1 MLWVV
6 LLKITIRMKRT
17 LLSAMILLPIALF
30 SQTMT
35 GKITQAGS
43 IVSYVEVIAVKDQ
56 KKQTAISDDKGN
68 YALKLFENGNYN
80 IKLIQDGT
88 EVSSMDIV
96 VNGDIKQDFLI
107 ERKNEKQIEGVT
119 LTARKKLIERKADRL
134 VFNVSNSVASQ
145 GMDGADA
152 LATTPLVKVDDNA
165 GVSIAGKSGVSVM
178 INERILNLSSTELV
192 TYLKSLRSEN
202 IEKIE
207 VITTPPA
214 KYEAQGNSGLINIVL
229 KKNQN
234 LGWSG
239 SLTTS
244 LQQQTYT
251 AFSNSATINYQNEK
265 LRSSLKLRQNKYEKH
280 SFENYWIQGAEGL
293 KSHDD
298 RRDFG
303 DGLGANLSI
312 DYQLGKKSNI
322 GFIYDYGFG
331 HSNMDIENTSDYF
344 QNDIYTNTLSTDAEH
359 RGKTIQH
366 TVSAYYDLKFG
377 KQDNKLS
384 ITGNYFSNNPK
395 NIIDFTTTENSGNSF
410 VVKSP
415 SMVDYKIYSGQA
427 DLTLPYQFAKT
438 EAGVKF
444 TNFDNNSSIF
454 YQNLNNGSY
463 VPDPLKSNEFEYNEK
478 NYAAYMSFEKSFN
491 EKWSAKAGL
500 RYEYST
506 VNGNSLTSGQ
516 QTENSYG
523 KFFPTAY
530 VAYKSDENNT
540 FNLNYSKRI
549 NRPGFRAINPY
560 RWYININS
568 YFTGNPLLKPSIN
581 HNFEFSHVYKGKLST
596 SVYFQRTLDAFG
608 QVASLSGESR
618 TSTFFNFYNQNN
630 IGVTLNY
637 SDTFLKFWEANYSA
651 DVSYMSTEVFATD
664 ALSKKGYGYD
674 FNFQN
679 NLSLNKSKTIQL
691 ILNYWFRLPSNS
703 GNVYMDFAGNF
714 TSGLK
719 ISLMEKKL
727 QINATVSDIFKQA
740 RSIGEIYYSTGTHSY
755 NNYYDARR
763 FTLSATYT
771 FGNKKVK
778 EVGRNVNFDE
788 KYRAN

>member
-1 MLWVV
+1 MKKIV
-6 LLKITIRMKRT
+6 LAVIM
-17 LLSAMILLPIALF
+17 LLPAIALAQ
-30 SQTMT
+30 SIK
-35 GKITQAGS
+35 GKISQAGNAVPY
-43 IVSYVEVIAVKDQ
+43 IEVIAVKDQ
-56 KKQTAISDDKGN
+56 KKHTSISDEKGN
-68 YALKLFENGNYN
+68 YSLKLLENGNYT
-80 IKLIQDGT
+80 IRLIQDGIEISHKDIAING
-88 EVSSMDIV
+88 EV
-96 VNGDIKQDFLI
+96 KQDFFI
-107 ERKNEKQIEGVT
+107 EKKNEKQIEGVT

-145 GMDGADA
+145 GMDAVDA
-152 LATTPLVKVDDNA
+152 LATTPLVKVDDNT
-165 GVSIAGKSGVSVM
+165 GVSIVGKSGVAVM
-178 INERILNLSSTELV
+178 INDRILNLSDAELV

-207 VITTPPA
+207 VITAPPA

-239 SLTTS
+239 SLTSS

-251 AFSNSATINYQNEK
+251 GNSNSVTVNYQNEK
-265 LRSSLKLRQNKYEKH
+265 LRSSLKLRQNKNEKH
-280 SFENYWIQGAEGL
+280 SYENYWIEGEDGL
-293 KSHDD
+293 KSNDN

-303 DGLGANLSI
+303 DGLGANLSL
-312 DYQLGKKSNI
+312 DYQLSKKSNV
-322 GFIYDYGFG
+322 GFIYDFGFG
-331 HSNMDIENTSDYF
+331 HSNMDIRNTSNYF
-344 QNDIYTNTLSTDAEH
+344 QNGIYTNTLLTDAQH
-359 RGKTIQH
+359 RATGRQH
-366 TVSAYYDLKFG
+366 TASAYYDLKFG
-377 KQDNKLS
+377 KQDNKLN
-384 ITGNYFSNNPK
+384 ITGNYFSNTPET
-395 NIIDFTTTENSGNSF
+395 IIDFTTTESSGDRF

-454 YQNLNNGSY
+454 YQNLTNGQY
-463 VPDPLKSNEFEYNEK
+463 ITDPLKSNEFEYNEK
-478 NYAAYMSFEKSFN
+478 NYAAYISFEKSFN

-500 RYEYST
+500 RYEYSV

-530 VAYKSDENNT
+530 ISYKSNENHT

-568 YFTGNPLLKPSIN
+568 YFTGNPFLKPSIN
-581 HNFEFSHVYKGKLST
+581 HNFELSYVYKGKLSA
-596 SVYFQRTLDAFG
+596 SAYFQRTVEAFS
-608 QVASLSGESR
+608 QFATLKGENR
-618 TSTFFNFYNQNN
+618 VSTFENYYNQNSM
-630 IGVTLNY
+630 GVSLNY
-637 SDTFLKFWEANYSA
+637 SDTFFKKWEANYSA
-651 DVSYMSTEVFATD
+651 NYSYMNTDVFATD
-664 ALSKKGYGYD
+664 ALARKGNSYD
-674 FNFQN
+674 FDFQN
-679 NLSLNKSKTIQL
+679 NISLNQSKTIQL

-703 GNVYMDFAGNF
+703 GNSYMKFAGNL
-714 TSGLK
+714 TSGVKLN
-719 ISLMEKKL
+719 LMEKSL
-727 QINATVSDIFKQA
+727 QLNIFVSDILKQGK
-740 RSIGEIYYSTGTHSY
+740 SLGEIYYTTGTHSY

-763 FTLSATYT
+763 LTLSATYT

-778 EVGRNVNFDE
+778 GMDRNVRFDE
-788 KYRAN
+788 KNRAN

>member
-1 MLWVV
+1 
-6 LLKITIRMKRT
+6 MKKT
-17 LLSAMILLPIALF
+17 LLAVIMLSPLAALAQ
-30 SQTMT
+30 SIT
-35 GKITQAGS
+35 GKITQTGNA
-43 IVSYVEVIAVKDQ
+43 VPYVEVVAVKNQ
-56 KKQTAISDDKGN
+56 KQQTAISDEKGN
-68 YALKLFENGNYN
+68 YSLKLSENGNYT
-80 IKLIQDGT
+80 IRLIQDGI
-88 EVSSMDIV
+88 EISHKDIAI
-96 VNGDIKQDFLI
+96 NGTVKQDFFI
-107 ERKNEKQIEGVT
+107 EKKNEKQIEGVT

-145 GMDGADA
+145 GMDAVDA
-152 LATTPLVKVDDNA
+152 LATTPLVKVDDNT
-165 GVSIAGKSGVSVM
+165 GVSIVGKSGVAVM
-178 INERILNLSSTELV
+178 INDRILNLSDAELV

-207 VITTPPA
+207 VITAPPA

-239 SLTTS
+239 SLTSS

-251 AFSNSATINYQNEK
+251 GNSNSVTVNYQNEK
-265 LRSSLKLRQNKYEKH
+265 LRSSLKLRQNKNEKH
-280 SFENYWIQGAEGL
+280 SYENYWIEGADGL
-293 KSHDD
+293 KSNDN

-303 DGLGANLSI
+303 DGLGANLSL
-312 DYQLGKKSNI
+312 DYQLSKKSNV
-322 GFIYDYGFG
+322 GFIYDFGFG
-331 HSNMDIENTSDYF
+331 HSNMDIRNTSNYF
-344 QNDIYTNTLSTDAEH
+344 QNGIYTNTLLTDAEH
-359 RGKTIQH
+359 RATGRQH

-384 ITGNYFSNNPK
+384 ITGNYFSNTPETT
-395 NIIDFTTTENSGNSF
+395 IDFTTTESSGGRF

-438 EAGVKF
+438 ETGVKF

-454 YQNLNNGSY
+454 YQNLTNGQY
-463 VPDPLKSNEFEYNEK
+463 ITDPLKSNEFEYNEK
-478 NYAAYMSFEKSFN
+478 NYAAYISFEKAFN

-500 RYEYST
+500 RYEYSV

-530 VAYKSDENNT
+530 ISYKSNESHT

-568 YFTGNPLLKPSIN
+568 YFTGNPFLKPSIN
-581 HNFEFSHVYKGKLST
+581 HNFELSYVYKGKLSA
-596 SVYFQRTLDAFG
+596 SAYFQRTVDAFG
-608 QVASLSGESR
+608 QLANLKGENR
-618 TSTFFNFYNQNN
+618 ISTFENYYNQNSM
-630 IGVTLNY
+630 GASLNY
-637 SDTFLKFWEANYSA
+637 SDTFFKKWEANYA
-651 DVSYMSTEVFATD
+651 ANYSYMSTDVFATD
-664 ALSKKGYGYD
+664 ALSRKGSSYD
-674 FNFQN
+674 FDFQN
-679 NLSLNKSKTIQL
+679 NISVHSGKTVQL

-703 GNVYMDFAGNF
+703 GNSYMKFAGNL
-714 TSGLK
+714 TSGVKLN
-719 ISLMEKKL
+719 LMEKSL
-727 QINATVSDIFKQA
+727 QLNVFVSDILKQGK
-740 RSIGEIYYSTGTHSY
+740 SQGEIYYTTGTHSY

-763 FTLSATYT
+763 LTVSATYT

-778 EVGRNVNFDE
+778 GTDRNVKFDE
-788 KYRAN
+788 KNRAN

>member
-1 MLWVV
+1 ML
-6 LLKITIRMKRT
+6 LAAIM
-17 LLSAMILLPIALF
+17 LLPVTALAQ
-30 SQTMT
+30 SIT
-35 GKITQAGS
+35 GKITQTGNA
-43 IVSYVEVIAVKDQ
+43 VPYVEVVAVKDQ
-56 KKQTAISDDKGN
+56 KKQTAISDEKGN
-68 YALKLFENGNYN
+68 YSLKLSENGNYT
-80 IKLIQDGT
+80 IKLIQDGIEISSKDIIING
-88 EVSSMDIV
+88 EV
-96 VNGDIKQDFLI
+96 KQDFSV
-107 ERKNEKQIEGVT
+107 EKRKEKQIEGVT

-152 LATTPLVKVDDNA
+152 LATTPLVKVDDNT
-165 GVSIAGKSGVSVM
+165 GVSIVGKSGVAVM
-178 INERILNLSSTELV
+178 INDRILNLSDAELV

-207 VITTPPA
+207 VITSPPA

-239 SLTTS
+239 SLTSS

-251 AFSNSATINYQNEK
+251 GNSNSVTVNYQNEK
-265 LRSSLKLRQNKYEKH
+265 LRTSLKLRQNKNEKH
-280 SFENYWIQGAEGL
+280 SYENYWIEGADGL
-293 KSHDD
+293 KSNDN

-303 DGLGANLSI
+303 DGLGANLSL
-312 DYQLGKKSNI
+312 DYQLGKKSNV
-322 GFIYDYGFG
+322 GFIYDVGFG
-331 HSNMDIENTSDYF
+331 HSNMDITNTSNYF
-344 QNDIYTNTLSTDAEH
+344 QNGNYTNTLLTDAEH
-359 RGKTIQH
+359 RATSRQH
-366 TVSAYYDLKFG
+366 TASAYYDLKFG

-384 ITGNYFSNNPK
+384 ITGNYFSNTPDTT
-395 NIIDFTTTENSGNSF
+395 IDFTTTESSGDQF

-427 DLTLPYQFAKT
+427 DLTLPYSFAKT
-438 EAGVKF
+438 ETGVKF

-454 YQNLNNGSY
+454 YQNLTNGEY
-463 VPDPLKSNEFEYNEK
+463 ITDPLKSNEFEYNEK
-478 NYAAYMSFEKSFN
+478 NYAAYISFEKSFN

-500 RYEYST
+500 RYEYSV

-530 VAYKSDENNT
+530 VTYKSNENHT

-568 YFTGNPLLKPSIN
+568 YFTGNPFLKPSIN
-581 HNFEFSHVYKGKLST
+581 HNFELSYVYKGKLSA
-596 SVYFQRTLDAFG
+596 SAYFQRTVDAFG
-608 QVASLSGESR
+608 QLANLKGENR
-618 TSTFFNFYNQNN
+618 VSTFENYYNQNSM
-630 IGVTLNY
+630 GVSLNY
-637 SDTFLKFWEANYSA
+637 SDTFFKKWEANYSA
-651 DVSYMSTEVFATD
+651 NYSYMNTDVFATD
-664 ALSKKGYGYD
+664 ALSRKGNSYD
-674 FNFQN
+674 FDFQN
-679 NLSLNKSKTIQL
+679 NISLNQSKTVQL

-703 GNVYMDFAGNF
+703 GNSYMKFAGNL

-719 ISLMEKKL
+719 LNLMEKSL
-727 QINATVSDIFKQA
+727 QLNLFVSDILKQGK
-740 RSIGEIYYSTGTHSY
+740 SQGEIYYTTGTHSY

-763 FTLSATYT
+763 LTVSATYT

-778 EVGRNVNFDE
+778 GMDRNVKFEE
-788 KYRAN
+788 KNRAN

>member
-1 MLWVV
+1 
-6 LLKITIRMKRT
+6 MKKT
-17 LLSAMILLPIALF
+17 LLAVIMLSPLVTLAQSI
-30 SQTMT
+30 T
-35 GKITQAGS
+35 GKITQTGNA
-43 IVSYVEVIAVKDQ
+43 VPYVEVVAVKNQ
-56 KKQTAISDDKGN
+56 KQQTAISDEKGN
-68 YALKLFENGNYN
+68 YSLKLSENGNYT
-80 IKLIQDGT
+80 IRLIQDGI
-88 EVSSMDIV
+88 EISHKDIAI
-96 VNGDIKQDFLI
+96 NGTVKQDFFI
-107 ERKNEKQIEGVT
+107 EKKNEKQIEGVT

-145 GMDGADA
+145 GMDAVDA
-152 LATTPLVKVDDNA
+152 LATTPLVKVDDNT
-165 GVSIAGKSGVSVM
+165 GVSIVGKSGVAVM
-178 INERILNLSSTELV
+178 INDRILNLSDAELV

-207 VITTPPA
+207 VITAPPA

-239 SLTTS
+239 SLTSS

-251 AFSNSATINYQNEK
+251 GNSNSVTVNYQNEK
-265 LRSSLKLRQNKYEKH
+265 LRSSLKLRQNKNEKH
-280 SFENYWIQGAEGL
+280 SYENYWIEGADGL
-293 KSHDD
+293 KSNDN

-303 DGLGANLSI
+303 DGLGANLSL
-312 DYQLGKKSNI
+312 DYQLSKKSNV
-322 GFIYDYGFG
+322 GFIYDFGFG
-331 HSNMDIENTSDYF
+331 HSNMDIRNTSNYF
-344 QNDIYTNTLSTDAEH
+344 QNGIYTNTLLTDAEH
-359 RGKTIQH
+359 RATGRQH

-384 ITGNYFSNNPK
+384 ITGNYFSNTPETT
-395 NIIDFTTTENSGNSF
+395 IDFTTTESSGDRF

-415 SMVDYKIYSGQA
+415 SMVNYKIYSGQA

-438 EAGVKF
+438 ETGVKF

-454 YQNLNNGSY
+454 YQNLTNGQY
-463 VPDPLKSNEFEYNEK
+463 ITDPLKSNEFEYNEK
-478 NYAAYMSFEKSFN
+478 NYAAYISFEKAFN

-500 RYEYST
+500 RYEYSV

-530 VAYKSDENNT
+530 ISYKSNENHT

-568 YFTGNPLLKPSIN
+568 YFTGNPFLKPSIN
-581 HNFEFSHVYKGKLST
+581 HNFELSYVYKGKLSA
-596 SVYFQRTLDAFG
+596 SAYFQRTVDAFG
-608 QVASLSGESR
+608 QLANLKGENR
-618 TSTFFNFYNQNN
+618 ISTFENYYNQNSM
-630 IGVTLNY
+630 GASLNY
-637 SDTFLKFWEANYSA
+637 SDTFFKKWEANYA
-651 DVSYMSTEVFATD
+651 ANYSYMSTDVFATD
-664 ALSKKGYGYD
+664 ALSRKGSSYD
-674 FNFQN
+674 FDFQN
-679 NLSLNKSKTIQL
+679 NISVHSGKTVQL

-703 GNVYMDFAGNF
+703 GNSYMKFAGNL
-714 TSGLK
+714 TSGVKLN
-719 ISLMEKKL
+719 LMEKSL
-727 QINATVSDIFKQA
+727 QLNIFVSDILKQGK
-740 RSIGEIYYSTGTHSY
+740 SQGEIYYTTGTHSY

-763 FTLSATYT
+763 LTVSATYT

-778 EVGRNVNFDE
+778 GTDRNVKFDE
-788 KYRAN
+788 KNRAN

>member
-1 MLWVV
+1 MK
-6 LLKITIRMKRT
+6 KILIAVIM
-17 LLSAMILLPIALF
+17 LLPVVAFAQSI
-30 SQTMT
+30 T
-35 GKITQAGS
+35 GKITQTGNA
-43 IVSYVEVIAVKDQ
+43 VPYVEVVAVKDQ
-56 KKQTAISDDKGN
+56 KKQTAISDEKGN
-68 YALKLFENGNYN
+68 YSLKLSENGNYT
-80 IKLIQDGT
+80 IKLIQDGLEISSKDIIING
-88 EVSSMDIV
+88 EV
-96 VNGDIKQDFLI
+96 KQDFSV
-107 ERKNEKQIEGVT
+107 EKRKEKQIEGVT

-145 GMDGADA
+145 GMDGADV
-152 LATTPLVKVDDNA
+152 LATTPLVKVDDNT
-165 GVSIAGKSGVSVM
+165 GVSIVGKSGVAVM
-178 INERILNLSSTELV
+178 INDRILNLSDAELV

-207 VITTPPA
+207 VITSPPA

-239 SLTTS
+239 SLTSS

-251 AFSNSATINYQNEK
+251 GNSNSVTVNYQNEK
-265 LRSSLKLRQNKYEKH
+265 LRTSLKLRQNKNEKH
-280 SFENYWIQGAEGL
+280 SYENYWIEGADGL
-293 KSHDD
+293 KSNDN

-303 DGLGANLSI
+303 DGLGANLSL
-312 DYQLGKKSNI
+312 DYQLGKKSNV
-322 GFIYDYGFG
+322 GFIYDVGFG
-331 HSNMDIENTSDYF
+331 HSNMDITNTSNYF
-344 QNDIYTNTLSTDAEH
+344 QNGNYTNTLLTDAEH
-359 RGKTIQH
+359 RATSRQH
-366 TVSAYYDLKFG
+366 TASAYYDLKFG

-384 ITGNYFSNNPK
+384 ITGNYFSNTLDTT
-395 NIIDFTTTENSGNSF
+395 IDFTTTENSGDRF

-427 DLTLPYQFAKT
+427 DLMLPYQFAKT
-438 EAGVKF
+438 ETGVKF

-454 YQNLNNGSY
+454 YQNLTNGEY
-463 VPDPLKSNEFEYNEK
+463 ITDPVKSNEFEYNEK
-478 NYAAYMSFEKSFN
+478 NYAAYISFEKSFN

-500 RYEYST
+500 RYEYSV

-530 VAYKSDENNT
+530 VTYKINENHT

-568 YFTGNPLLKPSIN
+568 YFTGNPFLKPSIN
-581 HNFEFSHVYKGKLST
+581 HNFELSYVYKGKLSA
-596 SVYFQRTLDAFG
+596 SAYFQRTVDAFG
-608 QVASLSGESR
+608 QLANLKGENR
-618 TSTFFNFYNQNN
+618 VSTFENYYNQNSM
-630 IGVTLNY
+630 GVSLNY
-637 SDTFLKFWEANYSA
+637 SDTFFKKWEANYSA
-651 DVSYMSTEVFATD
+651 NYSYMNTNVFATD
-664 ALSKKGYGYD
+664 ALSRKGNSYD
-674 FNFQN
+674 FDFQN
-679 NLSLNKSKTIQL
+679 NISLNQSKTVQL

-703 GNVYMDFAGNF
+703 GNSYMKFAGNL

-719 ISLMEKKL
+719 LNVMEKSL
-727 QINATVSDIFKQA
+727 QLNLFVSDILKQGK
-740 RSIGEIYYSTGTHSY
+740 SQGEIYYTTGTHSY

-763 FTLSATYT
+763 LTVSATYT

-778 EVGRNVNFDE
+778 GMDRNVKFEE
-788 KYRAN
+788 KNRAN

>member
-1 MLWVV
+1 
-6 LLKITIRMKRT
+6 MKK
-17 LLSAMILLPIALF
+17 ILLAVIMLSPAVAFAQSI
-30 SQTMT
+30 T
-35 GKITQAGS
+35 GKITQTGNAAP
-43 IVSYVEVIAVKDQ
+43 YVEVIAVKDQ
-56 KKQTAISDDKGN
+56 KKQTTISDEKGN
-68 YALKLFENGNYN
+68 YSLKLSENGNYT
-80 IKLIQDGT
+80 IKLIQDGIEISSKDIIING
-88 EVSSMDIV
+88 EV
-96 VNGDIKQDFLI
+96 KQDFSV
-107 ERKNEKQIEGVT
+107 EKRKEKQIEGVT

-152 LATTPLVKVDDNA
+152 LATTPLVKVDDNT
-165 GVSIAGKSGVSVM
+165 GVSIVGKSGVAVM
-178 INERILNLSSTELV
+178 INDRILNLSDAELV

-207 VITTPPA
+207 VITSPPA

-239 SLTTS
+239 SLTSS

-251 AFSNSATINYQNEK
+251 GNSNSVTLNYQNEK
-265 LRSSLKLRQNKYEKH
+265 LRTSLKLRQNKNEKY
-280 SFENYWIQGAEGL
+280 SYENYWIEGADGL
-293 KSHDD
+293 KSNDN

-303 DGLGANLSI
+303 DGLGANLSL
-312 DYQLGKKSNI
+312 DYQLGKKSNV
-322 GFIYDYGFG
+322 GFIYDVGFG
-331 HSNMDIENTSDYF
+331 HSNMDITNTSNYF
-344 QNDIYTNTLSTDAEH
+344 QNGNYTNTLLTGAEH
-359 RGKTIQH
+359 RATNRQH
-366 TVSAYYDLKFG
+366 TASAYYDLKFG

-384 ITGNYFSNNPK
+384 ITGNYFSNTPDTT
-395 NIIDFTTTENSGNSF
+395 IDFTTTESSGDQF

-427 DLTLPYQFAKT
+427 DLTLPYSFAKT
-438 EAGVKF
+438 ETGVKF

-454 YQNLNNGSY
+454 YQNLTNGEY
-463 VPDPLKSNEFEYNEK
+463 ITDPLKSNEFEYNEK
-478 NYAAYMSFEKSFN
+478 NYAAYISFEKSFN

-500 RYEYST
+500 RYEYSV

-530 VAYKSDENNT
+530 VTYKSNENHT

-560 RWYININS
+560 RWYTNINS
-568 YFTGNPLLKPSIN
+568 YFTGNPFLKPSIN
-581 HNFEFSHVYKGKLST
+581 HNFELSYVYKGKLSA
-596 SVYFQRTLDAFG
+596 SAYFQRTVDAFG
-608 QVASLSGESR
+608 QLATLKGENR
-618 TSTFFNFYNQNN
+618 VSTFENYYNQNSM
-630 IGVTLNY
+630 GVSLNY
-637 SDTFLKFWEANYSA
+637 SDTFFKKWEANYSA
-651 DVSYMSTEVFATD
+651 NYSYMNTDVFATD
-664 ALSKKGYGYD
+664 ALSRKGSSYD
-674 FNFQN
+674 FDFQN
-679 NLSLNKSKTIQL
+679 NISLNQSKTIQL

-703 GNVYMDFAGNF
+703 GNSYMKFAGNL

-719 ISLMEKKL
+719 LNLMEKSL
-727 QINATVSDIFKQA
+727 QLNVFVSDILKQGK
-740 RSIGEIYYSTGTHSY
+740 SQGEIYYTTGTHSY

-763 FTLSATYT
+763 LTVSATYT

-778 EVGRNVNFDE
+778 GMDRNVKFEE
-788 KYRAN
+788 KNRAN

>member
-1 MLWVV
+1 
-6 LLKITIRMKRT
+6 MKKT
-17 LLSAMILLPIALF
+17 LLAVIMLSPLAAFAQSI
-30 SQTMT
+30 T
-35 GKITQAGS
+35 GKITQTGNA
-43 IVSYVEVIAVKDQ
+43 VPYVEVVAVKNQ
-56 KKQTAISDDKGN
+56 KQQTAISDEKGN
-68 YALKLFENGNYN
+68 YSLKLLENGNYN
-80 IKLIQDGT
+80 IRLIQDGN
-88 EVSSMDIV
+88 EISSKDITI
-96 VNGDIKQDFLI
+96 NGTVKLDFSI
-107 ERKNEKQIEGVT
+107 EKKNEKQIEGVT

-145 GMDGADA
+145 GMDAVDA
-152 LATTPLVKVDDNA
+152 LATTPLVKVDDNT
-165 GVSIAGKSGVSVM
+165 GVSIVGKSGVAVM
-178 INERILNLSSTELV
+178 INDRILNLSDAELV

-207 VITTPPA
+207 VITAPPA

-229 KKNQN
+229 KRNQN

-239 SLTTS
+239 SLTSS

-251 AFSNSATINYQNEK
+251 GNSNSVTINYQNEK
-265 LRSSLKLRQNKYEKH
+265 LRSSLKLRQNKNEKH
-280 SFENYWIQGAEGL
+280 SYENYWIEGADGL
-293 KSHDD
+293 KSNDN

-303 DGLGANLSI
+303 DGLGANLSL
-312 DYQLGKKSNI
+312 DYQLNKKSNL
-322 GFIYDYGFG
+322 GFIYDFGFG
-331 HSNMDIENTSDYF
+331 HSNMDIRNTSNYF
-344 QNDIYTNTLSTDAEH
+344 QNGIYTNTLLTDAEH
-359 RGKTIQH
+359 RATGRQH
-366 TVSAYYDLKFG
+366 TASAYYDLKFG

-384 ITGNYFSNNPK
+384 ITGNYFSNTPETT
-395 NIIDFTTTENSGNSF
+395 IDFTTTESSGDRF

-454 YQNLNNGSY
+454 YQNLMNGQY
-463 VPDPLKSNEFEYNEK
+463 ITDPLKSNEFEYNEK
-478 NYAAYMSFEKSFN
+478 NYAAYISFERSFN

-500 RYEYST
+500 RYEYSV

-530 VAYKSDENNT
+530 ISYKSNENHT

-568 YFTGNPLLKPSIN
+568 YFTGNPFLKPSIN
-581 HNFEFSHVYKGKLST
+581 HNFELSYVYKGKLSA
-596 SVYFQRTLDAFG
+596 SAYFQRTVEAFG
-608 QVASLSGESR
+608 QLATLKGENR
-618 TSTFFNFYNQNN
+618 VSTFENYYNQNS
-630 IGVTLNY
+630 IGISLNY
-637 SDTFLKFWEANYSA
+637 SDTFFKKWEANYSA
-651 DVSYMSTEVFATD
+651 NYSYMNTDVFATD
-664 ALSKKGYGYD
+664 ALSRKGNSYD
-674 FNFQN
+674 FDFQN
-679 NLSLNKSKTIQL
+679 NISLNQSKTIQL

-703 GNVYMDFAGNF
+703 GNSYMKFAGNL
-714 TSGLK
+714 TSGVKLN
-719 ISLMEKKL
+719 LMEKSL
-727 QINATVSDIFKQA
+727 QLNVFVSDILKQGK
-740 RSIGEIYYSTGTHSY
+740 SLGEIYYTTGTHSY

-763 FTLSATYT
+763 LTVSATYT

-778 EVGRNVNFDE
+778 GMDRNVRFDE
-788 KYRAN
+788 KNRAN

>member
-1 MLWVV
+1 
-6 LLKITIRMKRT
+6 MKKT
-17 LLSAMILLPIALF
+17 LLAVIMLSPLAAFAQSI
-30 SQTMT
+30 T
-35 GKITQAGS
+35 GKITQTGNA
-43 IVSYVEVIAVKDQ
+43 VPYVEVVAVKNQ
-56 KKQTAISDDKGN
+56 KQQTAISDEKGN
-68 YALKLFENGNYN
+68 YSLKLLENGNYN
-80 IKLIQDGT
+80 IRLIQDGN
-88 EVSSMDIV
+88 EISNKDITI
-96 VNGDIKQDFLI
+96 NGTVKLDFSI
-107 ERKNEKQIEGVT
+107 EKKNEKQIEGVT

-145 GMDGADA
+145 GMDAVDA
-152 LATTPLVKVDDNA
+152 LATTPLVKVDDNT
-165 GVSIAGKSGVSVM
+165 GVSIVGKSGVAVM
-178 INERILNLSSTELV
+178 INDRILNLSDAELV

-207 VITTPPA
+207 VITAPPA

-229 KKNQN
+229 KKNQS

-239 SLTTS
+239 SLTSS

-251 AFSNSATINYQNEK
+251 GNSNSVTINYQNEK
-265 LRSSLKLRQNKYEKH
+265 LRSSLKLRQNKNEKH
-280 SFENYWIQGAEGL
+280 SYENYWIEGADGL
-293 KSHDD
+293 KSNDN

-303 DGLGANLSI
+303 DGLGANLSL
-312 DYQLGKKSNI
+312 DYQLNKKSNI
-322 GFIYDYGFG
+322 GFIYDFGFG
-331 HSNMDIENTSDYF
+331 HSNMDIRNTSNYF
-344 QNDIYTNTLSTDAEH
+344 QNGIYTNTLLTDAEH
-359 RGKTIQH
+359 RAKGRQYTA
-366 TVSAYYDLKFG
+366 SAYYDLKFG

-384 ITGNYFSNNPK
+384 ITGNYFSNTPETT
-395 NIIDFTTTENSGNSF
+395 IDFTTTESSGDRF

-454 YQNLNNGSY
+454 YQNLMNGQY
-463 VPDPLKSNEFEYNEK
+463 ITDPLKSNEFEYNEK
-478 NYAAYMSFEKSFN
+478 NYAAYISFERSFN

-500 RYEYST
+500 RYEYSV

-530 VAYKSDENNT
+530 ISYKSNENHT

-568 YFTGNPLLKPSIN
+568 YFTGNPFLKPSIN
-581 HNFEFSHVYKGKLST
+581 HNFELSYVYKGKLSA
-596 SVYFQRTLDAFG
+596 SAYFQRTVEAFG
-608 QVASLSGESR
+608 QLATLKGENR
-618 TSTFFNFYNQNN
+618 VSTFENYYNQNSMG
-630 IGVTLNY
+630 ISLNY
-637 SDTFLKFWEANYSA
+637 SDTFFKKWEANYSA
-651 DVSYMSTEVFATD
+651 NYSYMNTDVFATD
-664 ALSKKGYGYD
+664 ALSRKGNSYD
-674 FNFQN
+674 FDFQN
-679 NLSLNKSKTIQL
+679 NISLNQSKTIQL

-703 GNVYMDFAGNF
+703 GNSYMKFAGNL
-714 TSGLK
+714 TSGVKLN
-719 ISLMEKKL
+719 LMEKSL
-727 QINATVSDIFKQA
+727 QLNVFVSDILKQGK
-740 RSIGEIYYSTGTHSY
+740 SLGEIYYTTGTHSY

-763 FTLSATYT
+763 LTVSATYT

-778 EVGRNVNFDE
+778 GMDRNVRFDE
-788 KYRAN
+788 KNRAN

>member
-1 MLWVV
+1 
-6 LLKITIRMKRT
+6 MKKT
-17 LLSAMILLPIALF
+17 LLAVIMLSPLAALAQ
-30 SQTMT
+30 SIT
-35 GKITQAGS
+35 GKITQTGNA
-43 IVSYVEVIAVKDQ
+43 VPYVEVVAVKNQ
-56 KKQTAISDDKGN
+56 KQQTAISDEKGN
-68 YALKLFENGNYN
+68 YSLKLSENGNYT
-80 IKLIQDGT
+80 IRLIQDGI
-88 EVSSMDIV
+88 EISHKDIAI
-96 VNGDIKQDFLI
+96 NGTVKQDFFI
-107 ERKNEKQIEGVT
+107 EKKNEKQIEGVT

-134 VFNVSNSVASQ
+134 IFNVSNSVASQ
-145 GMDGADA
+145 GMDAVDA
-152 LATTPLVKVDDNA
+152 LATTPLVKVDDNT
-165 GVSIAGKSGVSVM
+165 GVSIVGKSGVAVM
-178 INERILNLSSTELV
+178 INDRILNLSDAELV

-207 VITTPPA
+207 VITAPPA

-239 SLTTS
+239 SLTSS

-251 AFSNSATINYQNEK
+251 GNSNSVTINYQNEK
-265 LRSSLKLRQNKYEKH
+265 LRSSLKLRQNKNEKH
-280 SFENYWIQGAEGL
+280 SYENYWIEGADGL
-293 KSHDD
+293 KSNDN

-303 DGLGANLSI
+303 DGLGANLSL
-312 DYQLGKKSNI
+312 DYQLSKKSNV
-322 GFIYDYGFG
+322 GFIYDFGFG
-331 HSNMDIENTSDYF
+331 HSNMDIRNTSNYF
-344 QNDIYTNTLSTDAEH
+344 QNGIYTNTLLTDAEH
-359 RGKTIQH
+359 RATGRQH

-384 ITGNYFSNNPK
+384 ITGNYFSNTPETT
-395 NIIDFTTTENSGNSF
+395 IDFTTTESSGDRF

-438 EAGVKF
+438 ETGVKF

-454 YQNLNNGSY
+454 YQNLTNGQY
-463 VPDPLKSNEFEYNEK
+463 ITDPLKSNEFEYNEK
-478 NYAAYMSFEKSFN
+478 NYAAYISFEKAFN

-500 RYEYST
+500 RYEYSV

-530 VAYKSDENNT
+530 ISYKSNESHT

-568 YFTGNPLLKPSIN
+568 YFTGNPFLKPSIN
-581 HNFEFSHVYKGKLST
+581 HNFELSYVYKGKLSA
-596 SVYFQRTLDAFG
+596 SVYFQRTVDAFG
-608 QVASLSGESR
+608 QLANLKGENR
-618 TSTFFNFYNQNN
+618 ISTFENYYNQNSM
-630 IGVTLNY
+630 GASLNY
-637 SDTFLKFWEANYSA
+637 SDTFFKKWEANYA
-651 DVSYMSTEVFATD
+651 ANYSYMNTDVFATD
-664 ALSKKGYGYD
+664 ALSRKGSSYD
-674 FNFQN
+674 FDFQN
-679 NLSLNKSKTIQL
+679 NISVDSGKTVQL

-703 GNVYMDFAGNF
+703 GNSYMKFAGNL
-714 TSGLK
+714 TSGVKLN
-719 ISLMEKKL
+719 LMEKSL
-727 QINATVSDIFKQA
+727 QLNVFVSDILKQGK
-740 RSIGEIYYSTGTHSY
+740 SLGEIYYTTGTHSY

-763 FTLSATYT
+763 LTVSATYT

-778 EVGRNVNFDE
+778 GTDRNVKFDE
-788 KYRAN
+788 KNRAN